1 MLTFGQRKM
10 LFSADLEQKG
20 QNGLIEKVGAEMLK
34 AEVLKYPHHGLQ
46 ALTPEYRAAVSPE
59 LAIVTCNQRET
70 EGKKYIRRT
79 ALDTVWTVPGFV
91 HLTTDGEMWVC
102 DRIVSDVKY

>member
-46 ALTPEYRAAVSPE
+46 ALTPEYRAAVSPDLQSARDGRQE
-59 LAIVTCNQRET
+59 
-70 EGKKYIRRT
+70 
-79 ALDTVWTVPGFV
+79 V
-91 HLTTDGEMWVC
+91 HPADGA
-102 DRIVSDVKY
+102 